1 MSIVESAR
9 KGDWVRIHNIVLTPD
24 QRAPQVPEDTR
35 SVPLELW
42 TKGFLLD
49 DEAKIGDQVNIETYI
64 GRKVSGKL
72 IEINPY
78 YEHDFGKCVPEL
90 LYIGKQ
96 LRDILEGGEE
106 NA

>member
-1 MSIVESAR
+1 MEIAR

-24 QRAPQVPEDTR
+24 QRASQVPEDTR

-49 DEAKIGDQVNIETYI
+49 DEAKIGDEVNIETYI

-106 NA
+106 NE

>member
-1 MSIVESAR
+1 MNIVEIAR

-24 QRAPQVPEDTR
+24 QRASQVPEDTR
-35 SVPLELW
+35 SVPLEIW

-49 DEAKIGDQVNIETYI
+49 DEAKIGDEVNIETYI

-106 NA
+106 NE

>member
-1 MSIVESAR
+1 VSIVDFAR
-9 KGDWVRIHNIVLTPD
+9 KGDWVRIHNIVLSSE
-24 QRAPQVPEDTR
+24 QRASQVPEDTR
-35 SVPLELW
+35 NVPLELW

-78 YEHDFGKCVPEL
+78 YDHDFGKCVPEL
-90 LYIGKQ
+90 LYIGRQ
-96 LRDILEGGEE
+96 LRGILEGGEE
-106 NA
+106 NE

>member
-1 MSIVESAR
+1 MNIVEIAR

-24 QRAPQVPEDTR
+24 QRASQVPEDTR

-49 DEAKIGDQVNIETYI
+49 DEAKIGDEVNIETYI

-106 NA
+106 NE

>member
-1 MSIVESAR
+1 MQ
-9 KGDWVRIHNIVLTPD
+9 KGDWVRVHNIVLTPD
-24 QRAPQVPEDTR
+24 QRASQVPEDTR

-49 DEAKIGDQVNIETYI
+49 DEAKIGDEVNIETYI

-90 LYIGKQ
+90 LYIGRQ

-106 NA
+106 NE